1 MGSLKV
7 SSGPVN
13 HSACRTA
20 TNGKTPQARIR
31 VSVRPAAADMKGA
44 SFLNMADT
52 THGSSTTREN
62 ILRLARKLPAA
73 PHIFGRLGLLLG
85 NMNADLDNIVRLVA
99 VDSGLTGRVIRMSNS
114 VFYRGD
120 EPVRSL
126 DEAVNRVGFREM
138 HRMVGVA
145 MSEQLFQGGL
155 PVYNLSAEEMWENSV
170 VTALAM
176 ENIAGAVGEDEGEAY
191 TLGLLRPVGKLVLDM
206 LLEVEQPG
214 VSCPDSDT
222 LDLPKWER
230 AWAAITS
237 NEAAAMILE
246 EWKMPEP
253 MYDGILHHYEHDGMG
268 GRMAAQLHAACWI
281 THQLGKGLKAEARQW
296 ELTAAVLT
304 RAGVTD
310 EVVQACLK
318 QTEEALETLKHRLK
332 AA

>member
-1 MGSLKV
+1 
-7 SSGPVN
+7 
-13 HSACRTA
+13 
-20 TNGKTPQARIR
+20 
-31 VSVRPAAADMKGA
+31 
-44 SFLNMADT
+44 MADT
-52 THGSSTTREN
+52 SNGSSTTRDN

-138 HRMVGVA
+138 HKMVGVA

-155 PVYNLSAEEMWENSV
+155 PVYNLTAEEMWENSV

-176 ENIAGAVGEDEGEAY
+176 ENVARVVGEDEGEAY

-206 LLEVEQPG
+206 LLEVEHPG
-214 VSCPDSDT
+214 VCCPDSDT
-222 LDLPKWER
+222 LELPKWER

-237 NEAAAMILE
+237 NEAGAMILE

-253 MYDGILHHYEHDGMG
+253 MHTGVLHHYGHDSEGN
-268 GRMAAQLHAACWI
+268 RMAALLLDHAP
-281 THQLGKGLKAEARQW
+281 ARQRF
-296 ELTAAVLT
+296 EGGSPSMGTHRRRSIARRTDRGSGSRLLERNAGSAGNAQGSAQRTSRLIKAVGRFARLC
-304 RAGVTD
+304 RAHEFAG
-310 EVVQACLK
+310 A
-318 QTEEALETLKHRLK
+318 
-332 AA
+332 

>member
-1 MGSLKV
+1 
-7 SSGPVN
+7 
-13 HSACRTA
+13 
-20 TNGKTPQARIR
+20 
-31 VSVRPAAADMKGA
+31 
-44 SFLNMADT
+44 MADT
-52 THGSSTTREN
+52 TQGSSTTREN

-85 NMNADLDNIVRLVA
+85 NMNADIDNIVRLVA

-114 VFYRGD
+114 VYYRGE

-138 HRMVGVA
+138 HKMVGVA

-176 ENIAGAVGEDEGEAY
+176 ETIARVVGEDEGEAY

-206 LLEVEQPG
+206 LLEVEHPG
-214 VSCPDSDT
+214 VCCPDSET
-222 LDLPKWER
+222 VELPKWER
-230 AWAAITS
+230 AWADITS
-237 NEAAAMILE
+237 NEAGAMILE

-253 MYDGILHHYEHDGMG
+253 MYDGILHHYGHDSTGS
-268 GRMAAQLHAACWI
+268 RMAAQLHTACWI

-296 ELTAAVLT
+296 ELTEDVLT
-304 RAGVTD
+304 RAGMAEEAVR
-310 EVVQACLK
+310 ACLK
-318 QTEEALETLKHRLK
+318 ETEEALETLKDRIK

>member
-1 MGSLKV
+1 
-7 SSGPVN
+7 
-13 HSACRTA
+13 
-20 TNGKTPQARIR
+20 
-31 VSVRPAAADMKGA
+31 
-44 SFLNMADT
+44 MADT
-52 THGSSTTREN
+52 TAGSSTIRDN

-138 HRMVGVA
+138 HKLVGVA
-145 MSEQLFQGGL
+145 MSEQLFQSGL
-155 PVYNLSAEEMWENSV
+155 PVYNLTAEEMWENSV

-176 ENIAGAVGEDEGEAY
+176 ERVARAVGEDEGEAY

-206 LLEVEQPG
+206 LLQVAHPG
-214 VSCPDSDT
+214 VNCPDSDT

-230 AWAAITS
+230 VWAEITS
-237 NEAAAMILE
+237 NETGAIILE

-253 MYDGILHHYEHDGMG
+253 MYNGVRQHYGHGTEGS
-268 GRMAAQLHAACWI
+268 RMAALLHAACWM

-296 ELTAAVLT
+296 ELTPELLT
-304 RAGVTD
+304 RAGISEET
-310 EVVQACLK
+310 VQTCLK
-318 QTEEALETLKHRLK
+318 ETQEALDELKDRLK
-332 AA
+332 SA